1 MAPEPDK
8 DGRLRMTLIV
18 ADTRELLGWILSFG
32 NRVRVLKAES
42 PLEAV
47 LADARRISGH
57 E

>member
-18 ADTRELLGWILSFG
+18 ADTRELLGWILTFG